1 MRIVSLVIILL
12 LALFSSNAAFANGTI
27 SKVTNKS
34 SELNNPKL
42 ERQLTLVLRSVN
54 FPGESV
60 AVMTTI
66 WAIDFFP
73 S

>member
-1 MRIVSLVIILL
+1 MAI
-12 LALFSSNAAFANGTI
+12 
-27 SKVTNKS
+27 KS
-34 SELNNPKL
+34 SELNNSKL
-42 ERQLTLVLRSVN
+42 ERQLTLVLRSIN
-54 FPGESV
+54 FPAESV